1 MSAGADRLVIA
12 GGGLAGGL
20 TALAMARLRPE
31 VPILLLEGE
40 PAFGGNHLWSFF
52 DPDIAPA
59 DRWLV
64 EPLVEARWDA
74 HEVRF
79 PRRQRVIATGYAS
92 CASHR
97 LDAEIR
103 ARLRPD
109 QYRLSA
115 GITEVG
121 ADFVR
126 LADGERIDAKG
137 VIDAR
142 GFGALPAEQR
152 GALDL
157 AWQKFV
163 GREYRLEAPHDV
175 ARPVIMDANVAQHD
189 GYRFVYTLP
198 FAPDR
203 LLVEDTYYS
212 TNPALDP
219 DLLGQRI
226 DEYVAAKGWR
236 AGRIERAEK
245 GVLPVALGGDFA
257 RFRPKGATP
266 RIGVMGGFFHP
277 TTGYSLPDAV
287 RVARLVAGLER
298 FDGAALAARLDSEAS
313 RLWRDRRFYRL
324 LNRMLFR
331 AAAPEERYRVLEH
344 FYRLEGDRVGR
355 FYAARSGLWDK
366 LRILSGK
373 PPVPIS
379 RALAALRP

>member
-1 MSAGADRLVIA
+1 
-12 GGGLAGGL
+12 
-20 TALAMARLRPE
+20 

-40 PAFGGNHLWSFF
+40 PSFGGNHLWSFF

-64 EPLVEARWDA
+64 EPLVAARWDEY
-74 HEVRF
+74 EVRF
-79 PRRQRVIATGYAS
+79 PRRHRVIATGYAS
-92 CASHR
+92 CASAR

-103 ARLRPD
+103 SRLRPD
-109 QYRLSA
+109 QYRLNA
-115 GITEVG
+115 AIAQIGP
-121 ADFVR
+121 DFVR
-126 LADGERIDAKG
+126 LADGERIGALS

-142 GFGALPAEQR
+142 GFAALPADQR
-152 GALDL
+152 ASLDL

-163 GREYRLEAPHDV
+163 GREYRLETPHDV
-175 ARPVIMDANVAQHD
+175 ARPVIMDATVAQHD

-198 FAPDR
+198 FASDR
-203 LLVEDTYYS
+203 LLVEDTYYAS
-212 TNPALDP
+212 SPALDVG
-219 DLLGQRI
+219 LLGRRI
-226 DEYVAAKGWR
+226 DDHVGARGWR
-236 AGRIERAEK
+236 VAGIERAEK

-257 RFRPKGATP
+257 RFRPRDVPP

-287 RVARLVAGLER
+287 RVALLVAGLEWPV
-298 FDGAALAARLDSEAS
+298 GAALAAAIDSEAR

-331 AAAPEERYRVLEH
+331 AAAPDERYRVLEH
-344 FYRLEGDRVGR
+344 FYRLESDRVGR

-373 PPVPIS
+373 PPVPIG
-379 RALAALRP
+379 RALAALRR